1 MSFLLLHAQLLN
13 RLDMHQDMV
22 LLVREPKPEFRL
34 CLYIVF
40 DFIQILIFFFC
51 LMFIQTWLHSEQ
63 EAAKDLRKAL
73 SEAEARNLELATE
86 LETVT
91 RKLDQLQES
100 VQRFN
105 EYLNMSLKMV
115 QSFFGFIKLFW

>member
-1 MSFLLLHAQLLN
+1 
-13 RLDMHQDMV
+13 MHQDMV
-22 LLVREPKPEFRL
+22 LL
-34 CLYIVF
+34 
-40 DFIQILIFFFC
+40 
-51 LMFIQTWLHSEQ
+51 TWLHSEQ

-100 VQRFN
+100 VQRPHETQEPLERRKTN
-105 EYLNMSLKMV
+105 LKSV
-115 QSFFGFIKLFW
+115 LRN